1 MSEVETLREE
11 VAALRHDIER
21 HQKIAAELATENEAL
36 REKAD
41 QIAYVRLQE
50 ALSDVTKLEGS
61 INEAWQWARLPE
73 DVHRELMAVLHDTRS
88 NLQGVLEGFMD
99 ELNVIEE

>member
-1 MSEVETLREE
+1 MGRTAFVPRRGVSFEE
-11 VAALRHDIER
+11 LP
-21 HQKIAAELATENEAL
+21 IAD
-36 REKAD
+36 R
-41 QIAYVRLQE
+41 IAYMRLEDAIEQ
-50 ALSDVTKLEGS
+50 TTILEGL

>member
-1 MSEVETLREE
+1 MGRTAFVPCRGVTFEE
-11 VAALRHDIER
+11 LP
-21 HQKIAAELATENEAL
+21 
-36 REKAD
+36 KAD